1 MELNNWTIS
10 NSIEDIINKITAET
24 TLFFDMD
31 GTLINTNYSNFLSY
45 KSAIQSVTKT
55 DYNLTYNPDK
65 RFNRSVLENI
75 AFDLSAEDYDR
86 IIKEKEEFYK
96 FFLHETIINQEVVD
110 ILFKYMKT
118 NKTVLVT
125 NCREQRAIMTLKYHS
140 LYDKFS
146 NLFFRQFEQNNKKI
160 NKYKYAIQI
169 LDISPNS
176 VLIFENE
183 INEIEDAIQAGIN
196 PYNVIK
202 L

>member
-1 MELNNWTIS
+1 MELNNWTTS

-55 DYNLTYNPDK
+55 EYDLTYNSDK
-65 RFNRSVLENI
+65 RFNRSALEHMVCNLN
-75 AFDLSAEDYDR
+75 AGDYYR
-86 IIKEKEEFYK
+86 IINEKEECYK
-96 FFLHETIINQEVVD
+96 NFLHETTINQEIVD

-125 NCREQRAIMTLKYHS
+125 NCREERAIMTLNYHG
-140 LYDKFS
+140 LHDKFS
-146 NLFFRQFEQNNKKI
+146 NLFFRQLDNNKKI
-160 NKYKYAIQI
+160 NKYKHAIQI

-176 VLIFENE
+176 VLIFEDE
-183 INEIEDAIQAGIN
+183 INEIKDAIQAGIN